1 MAGVG
6 QVLHI
11 CPPMHPQEDTIARTM
26 IELARE
32 QSVERFVLYS
42 VLHPLLADVPHHAR
56 KLEAERA
63 LIGSELNYTILQ
75 PSRYMQHLVPIWKA
89 VLATGVHS
97 MPFGTTARFSVV
109 DLADLAEATARIM
122 TEPGHEGAT
131 YQLAGP
137 RPLSQDDMA
146 EILTRVL
153 GRPIRAQAKPLDEFR
168 RDAAAAGMPA
178 ERIETMCQMNAHYDA
193 HGLIGNPNVL
203 RWILNRE
210 PTALRCICCSRDAEV
225 SDGIRISQGREGVHR
240 LAKSQSRHGHSGHH
254 GRWRQLDRPGTACEH
269 WPGYF
274 PERSTDA
281 PSAPCIP
288 KRRNRKVV
296 AHRQGGELESGVN
309 HTHFLFSTML
319 SYFRYENGHP

>member
-1 MAGVG
+1 MEFAKPILITGASGKTGQRVVAAVARKGGRVRAFVRRPEAGGTLKEAGAAEIALGDLADHESLQRAMVGVG

-11 CPPMHPQEDTIARTM
+11 CPPMHPQEDAIARAM
-26 IELARE
+26 IGLALE
-32 QSVERFVLYS
+32 QSVDRFVLYS
-42 VLHPLLADVPHHAR
+42 VLHPLLTDVPHHAR

-63 LIGSELNYTILQ
+63 LVGSELNYTILQ
-75 PSRYMQHLVPIWKA
+75 PSRYMQHLVPIWKT

-109 DLADLAEATARIM
+109 DLADLTEATARIM

-168 RDAAAAGMPA
+168 RDAEAAGMPA
-178 ERIETMCQMNAHYDA
+178 ERIETMCQMNAHYDV

-203 RWILNRE
+203 RWILKRE
-210 PTALRCICCSRDAEV
+210 PIGFDAFV
-225 SDGIRISQGREGVHR
+225 VRE
-240 LAKSQSRHGHSGHH
+240 
-254 GRWRQLDRPGTACEH
+254 
-269 WPGYF
+269 
-274 PERSTDA
+274 
-281 PSAPCIP
+281 
-288 KRRNRKVV
+288 
-296 AHRQGGELESGVN
+296 
-309 HTHFLFSTML
+309 ML
-319 SYFRYENGHP
+319 K